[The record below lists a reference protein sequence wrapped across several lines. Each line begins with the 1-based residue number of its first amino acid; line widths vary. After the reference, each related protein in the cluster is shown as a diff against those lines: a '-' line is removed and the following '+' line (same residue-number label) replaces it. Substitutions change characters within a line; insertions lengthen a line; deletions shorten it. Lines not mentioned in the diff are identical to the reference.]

1 MLSEIKG
8 FLLLK
13 NESFIYFFDSNKI
26 LKLSILVILLS
37 YLAGAYQ
44 PFINDPNLNF
54 SYTELLIK
62 FIVLLMQGAFIIS
75 GFYFLGITFF
85 ASNKRV
91 GLSSNNEIINDEN
104 YKILTIRRIFQLIS
118 FSQLPVIFGLIFTFI
133 GINTFPG
140 SVGFFIFINTIL
152 LISLYSCQNVKDAL
166 SGKKYESLKPED
178 IVFLSLTEEKD
189 FLSWFNSGKN
199 PSSEWRFHQDIYK
212 NKWEAKAI
220 VHAHSPHATAVSTH
234 GKSIPP
240 FHYMIALAGGEDI
253 RCSEY
258 ATFGTHELSVN
269 MIKALKDRKACLMAN
284 HGQVAFGENLSKA
297 FELAQEVENIC
308 HQYIIAL
315 KMGEPKNLS
324 LAEMKKILEK
334 VKNYK
339 SS

>member
-1 MLSEIKG
+1 MNNLKKRKKVIKYSIKLNTTSLSPLRSGNISVRSIENNVEG
-8 FLLLK
+8 FL
-13 NESFIYFFDSNKI
+13 
-26 LKLSILVILLS
+26 
-37 YLAGAYQ
+37 
-44 PFINDPNLNF
+44 
-54 SYTELLIK
+54 
-62 FIVLLMQGAFIIS
+62 
-75 GFYFLGITFF
+75 IT
-85 ASNKRV
+85 
-91 GLSSNNEIINDEN
+91 
-104 YKILTIRRIFQLIS
+104 
-118 FSQLPVIFGLIFTFI
+118 P
-133 GINTFPG
+133 
-140 SVGFFIFINTIL
+140 
-152 LISLYSCQNVKDAL
+152 

-178 IVFLSLTEEKD
+178 IVFLSLSEEKN

-220 VHAHSPHATAVSTH
+220 VHAHSPHASAVSTH

-258 ATFGTHELSVN
+258 ATFGTHELSMNIV
-269 MIKALKDRKACLMAN
+269 KALKDRKACLMSN

-308 HQYIIAL
+308 HQYVIAL

-324 LAEMKKILEK
+324 FAEMKKILEK

-339 SS
+339 SG